1 MRFYVKGKTKR
12 NTIFCVEK
20 ISKYYYNDEHI
31 LILGTVIF
39 ILVTKNME
47 VDGNFSIVFPNSNK
61 KKIMMTMTEE
71 GFFSI
76 DFPKLKT
83 KIMTEEGNFFIDFP
97 N

>member
-47 VDGNFSIVFPNSNK
+47 VDGNFSIVFPNSK
-61 KKIMMTMTEE
+61 KNHDDYDR
-71 GFFSI
+71 GRVLFHRFSQIENI
-76 DFPKLKT
+76 DNDRGGELFH
-83 KIMTEEGNFFIDFP
+83 
-97 N
+97 